1 MENIEIVRERET
13 YTPKINPRVALFFPK
28 NLGEI
33 VYENFKNF
41 AQDEK
46 EQKEGSFEFYENST
60 GFYLTLTNPR
70 REIKNSSL
78 NLVFKIPKTFNWN
91 TLSYF
96 TVYRYKPPALDKEEA
111 RDIEDF
117 IKYFISL
124 KIPDNEHSNYIVV
137 GSKSGLEI
145 EPIYLEDEKSYL
157 YRIFGG
163 AIIINKEDDNIVF
176 QEMSVH
182 LEAKKN
188 CFVIEIRKLD
198 QEEIKNKS
206 QEWKNNCSK
215 IIREV
220 FGKEITF

>member
-1 MENIEIVRERET
+1 MENIEIGRERET
-13 YTPKINPRVALFFPK
+13 YTPKINPRVAIFFPT
-28 NLGEI
+28 NLGKI
-33 VYENFKNF
+33 VYENFKKF
-41 AQDEK
+41 AQDEE
-46 EQKEGSFEFYENST
+46 EQEKGGFEFYENST
-60 GFYLTLTNPR
+60 GFYLTLTNPS
-70 REIKNSSL
+70 IKIKKSSF
-78 NLVFKIPKTFNWN
+78 NLVFKIPETFNWN

-96 TVYRYKPPALDKEEA
+96 TVYRYKPPALDKEA

-124 KIPDNEHSNYIVV
+124 KIPDNESSNYIVV
-137 GSKSGLEI
+137 GSKSGIEV

-157 YRIFGG
+157 YRIFGT
-163 AIIINKEDDNIVF
+163 AIIISKEDDNIAF
-176 QEMSVH
+176 QEMSIH

-206 QEWKNNCSK
+206 QEWKNNCSQ

-220 FGKEITF
+220 FEKEITF